1 MDRAALWPEY
11 VRSRLHSTYAYL
23 AGSLAMTAGAG
34 VLAARSPAILA
45 LTSGGGLLTFVA
57 TFAVIIGSGMLLRG
71 ISYENTA
78 MKHAAWA
85 LHCGAM
91 GAVLAP
97 LVFVG
102 GPVLMRA
109 AWYTAGLVA
118 G

>member
-1 MDRAALWPEY
+1 MDRASLWPEY
-11 VRSRLHSTYAYL
+11 VRSRLHTTYAYL

-34 VLAARSPAILA
+34 VLASRSPAILA
-45 LTSGGGLLTFVA
+45 LTSTGGFLTFVA
-57 TFAVIIGSGMLLRG
+57 TFAVIIGSGMLVRS
-71 ISYENTA
+71 ISYENTVV
-78 MKHAAWA
+78 KHAAWA

-109 AWYTAGLVA
+109 AWYTAGIVA